1 MLKKNSRRSFAFSQ
15 NCAVFFGI
23 VPAEKIFRRDSPRAP
38 RVCGGRIVG
47 SSGKNFYLQK
57 RIREFIAD
65 ALLTFLKN
73 KIFRVRKNY
82 SITTMA

>member
-1 MLKKNSRRSFAFSQ
+1 VQRTDPADAQKKRSAQFCISQ

-23 VPAEKIFRRDSPRAP
+23 VPAEKNFRRDSPRAP

-47 SSGKNFYLQK
+47 SSEKNFYLQK

-65 ALLTFLKN
+65 ALLTF
-73 KIFRVRKNY
+73 
-82 SITTMA
+82 SEE